1 MKYFRVELD
10 RAGMLLKCDEVSR
23 AHFEAPEKNIF
34 FVPAE
39 TASEAV
45 GAAYRQYKERL
56 QANNV
61 RRNEAVAAGKCR
73 DCSDPAVPGQTR
85 CAFCQ
90 SRNSGNRKR
99 ARALKRGVPVKDL
112 PERIRSRER
121 RRILARL
128 GVLQE
133 VLHQFRKLFTADFE
147 QWLVDEVN
155 EAREAT
161 MTPLERHRR
170 ECRD

>member
-39 TASEAV
+39 SASEAV
-45 GAAYRQYKERL
+45 GAAYQQYKERL
-56 QANNV
+56 QANNT

-73 DCSDPAVPGQTR
+73 DCSDPALIGESR
-85 CAFCQ
+85 CAHCREQNRQ
-90 SRNSGNRKR
+90 STRN
-99 ARALKRGVPVKDL
+99 ARAKKRGEPVEPL
-112 PERIRSRER
+112 PLKARARER
-121 RRILARL
+121 RRVRVRL
-128 GVLQE
+128 HVLQE
-133 VLHQFRKLFTADFE
+133 VLHQFRKLYPLDFE